1 MATALNVF
9 KTVTADLTTED
20 KIIYTAPPRKTS
32 IFLSAQATNIT
43 NTLCTVNF
51 YHGSTANLKTAV
63 AKNFRIPSGDSMA
76 VISAGSKLVLETG
89 QKVYSSASANNKVQM
104 VISVLESAND

>member
-43 NTLCTVNF
+43 NTLCVVNF

-89 QKVYSSASANNKVQM
+89 QKVYSSASANNSFQM